1 MQITK
6 RPNCR
11 SLGSNRNSMKIR
23 FIHKIQYSRQCYMT
37 LVVLHFL
44 MLESQPVNHR
54 LKDQHIFSGFAHT
67 SFHCFWRKSRQKT
80 FTFLDIF
87 NKKSCKKC
95 KETLNSISER
105 LILAL
110 QSCHIPCCGVSVSSF
125 CVPFW
130 SISSSGYAHIEVWY
144 GAFQA
149 LKRAITCTQVVLF
162 VWWRNW
168 SWI

>member
-44 MLESQPVNHR
+44 MSESQPVNHR
-54 LKDQHIFSGFAHT
+54 LKNQHIFSGFAHT
-67 SFHCFWRKSRQKT
+67 SFHCSL
-80 FTFLDIF
+80 FLKKIQTEDFHIFLIFF
-87 NKKSCKKC
+87 NKKNLARKKC

-110 QSCHIPCCGVSVSSF
+110 QSCHIPYCGVSVSSF

-130 SISSSGYAHIEVWY
+130 SISSSGYAHIEV
-144 GAFQA
+144 
-149 LKRAITCTQVVLF
+149 
-162 VWWRNW
+162 
-168 SWI
+168 